1 MLTHAEID
9 AHVGRCL
16 RELVPETPGVVRA
29 MTHVDLC
36 QAWRMAKPVLA
47 ALLAAPFV
55 PPTWSQ
61 VAQILVAA
69 LDAFCAVEK
78 LPAD

>member
-9 AHVGRCL
+9 AHVNRCL
-16 RELVPETPGVVRA
+16 QELAPAGPAGSRA
-29 MTHVDLC
+29 ITHVDLC

-47 ALLAAPFV
+47 ALLVAPFV
-55 PPTWSQ
+55 PPTWAR
-61 VAQILVAA
+61 VAGILVAA
-69 LDAFCAVEK
+69 LDAFCVVEK

>member
-1 MLTHAEID
+1 MTHAEID
-9 AHVGRCL
+9 AHVNQCL
-16 RELVPETPGVVRA
+16 QELAPEMPGVARA
-29 MTHVDLC
+29 MPHVDLC
-36 QAWRMAKPVLA
+36 QAWRIAKPVVA
-47 ALLAAPFV
+47 ALLVAPFV